1 MKVQIQSFADAGI
14 AEKERVVISATGDH
28 DIGKYLLFFSKKG
41 AESNATSGR
50 KTMYWFPDKPIKAGD
65 LVVLYSKK
73 GRRSEK
79 KLDNGST
86 VHFFYWGLE
95 APIWGDDSK
104 VAVLMQSME
113 WNTAT
118 PKQNGS

>member
-1 MKVQIQSFADAGI
+1 MKVQIQSFKDVGVPD
-14 AEKERVVISATGDH
+14 KERVVMKVATDH
-28 DIGKYLLFFSKKG
+28 DIGKYLLFHSNKS

-50 KTMYWFPDKPIKAGD
+50 KIMYWFPDKPIKAGD

-73 GRRSEK
+73 GKRSEK
-79 KLDNGST
+79 KLDSGGT

-95 APIWGDDSK
+95 DPVWGDDSK
-104 VAVLMQSME
+104 VAVLMLSAE

-118 PKQNGS
+118 PKNGN

>member
-1 MKVQIQSFADAGI
+1 MKVQIQSFADAGV
-14 AEKERVVISATGDH
+14 ADKERIVINTTSDH
-28 DIGKYLLFFSKKG
+28 DIGKYLLFYSNKT
-41 AESNATSGR
+41 AESNPTSGR

-79 KLDNGST
+79 KLNNGST
-86 VHFFYWGLE
+86 IHFFYWGLE

-104 VAVLMQSME
+104 IAVLMQSTE

-118 PKQNGS
+118 PEKSES